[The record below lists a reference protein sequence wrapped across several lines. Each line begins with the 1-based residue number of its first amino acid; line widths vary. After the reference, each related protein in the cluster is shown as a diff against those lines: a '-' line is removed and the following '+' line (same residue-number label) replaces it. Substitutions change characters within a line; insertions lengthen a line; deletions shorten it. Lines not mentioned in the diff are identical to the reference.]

1 MTEKRNWPTREEWAR
16 NRTTLYA
23 DQAPGLDHTLKAH
36 ASEAEI
42 REAISA
48 LENLWRDL
56 GRQMR
61 NPASKQPR
69 SHFLEDTDYR
79 ECQFRRK
86 AINRMLKEM
95 RDGWLPVQ
103 GNVDEAL
110 REMFAPFYV
119 RQWKKRDADLE
130 KAQREKAATPVD
142 DAAWEKELEWRRKSE
157 DDAAHPE
164 RFIHRV

>member
-61 NPASKQPR
+61 NRRPNSRGLISWRIRTTVSVSLGAKQ
-69 SHFLEDTDYR
+69 SIG
-79 ECQFRRK
+79 C
-86 AINRMLKEM
+86 
-95 RDGWLPVQ
+95 
-103 GNVDEAL
+103 
-110 REMFAPFYV
+110 
-119 RQWKKRDADLE
+119 
-130 KAQREKAATPVD
+130 
-142 DAAWEKELEWRRKSE
+142 
-157 DDAAHPE
+157 
-164 RFIHRV
+164 